1 MVNAL
6 WAFSCSWAG
15 IVKAALNRPVNEQGS
30 RPGESQQEV
39 AAIFNVEALVAV
51 GGEVLQLNCTACPPE
66 RQVWERA
73 QSAKSVHRRPEKTFV
88 LVFILKS

>member
-39 AAIFNVEALVAV
+39 AVIFNVEALVAV
-51 GGEVLQLNCTACPPE
+51 GGEVLQPNCTACPPE

-73 QSAKSVHRRPEKTFV
+73 QSARSVHCRSEKTFV
-88 LVFILKS
+88 IVFLSRS